1 MTPLKTNP
9 NSGVNFIDN
18 ISLINE
24 LIEKQRGKWTLTTLT
39 WMDWD
44 DVAQILRTHINN
56 KWHLIDFTKPIGP
69 YISRT
74 ISNQISNLIESKYGN
89 YTKPCMRCESAIGDN
104 GCEIYSQQCIDCP
117 LYAKWM
123 KSKGNALSTKLPVSM
138 EDHEQE
144 VYDLP
149 DMSEDLT
156 DKIPR
161 FHDMILPVLLPN
173 EKLIYQWAYIEQKE
187 DSEVKA
193 LMETVKMSKDVLWRG
208 KLKIIKLNIL
218 QKAKEILKEA
228 DL

>member
-1 MTPLKTNP
+1 
-9 NSGVNFIDN
+9 
-18 ISLINE
+18 
-24 LIEKQRGKWTLTTLT
+24 
-39 WMDWD
+39 
-44 DVAQILRTHINN
+44 
-56 KWHLIDFTKPIGP
+56 
-69 YISRT
+69 
-74 ISNQISNLIESKYGN
+74 
-89 YTKPCMRCESAIGDN
+89 
-104 GCEIYSQQCIDCP
+104 
-117 LYAKWM
+117 
-123 KSKGNALSTKLPVSM
+123 M

-208 KLKIIKLNIL
+208 KLKIIKFNIL
-218 QKAKEILKEA
+218 QKAKEVLKDA